1 MVSEFNDVVVSGIE
15 IFKAPKK
22 AIVALEGGGLDV
34 GWYKLTNNN
43 ESSFLAMVT
52 VFNAAIIGTKKVT
65 VVFPGS
71 FSGSPPTDKPI
82 EQVIMPG

>member
-1 MVSEFNDVVVSGIE
+1 MHSEFNDVVVSGIE

-22 AIVALEGGGLDV
+22 AIVALEGGGLDA

-52 VFNAAIIGTKKVT
+52 VFN
-65 VVFPGS
+65 GS
-71 FSGSPPTDKPI
+71 DYRNQESYSSLSRFL
-82 EQVIMPG
+82 